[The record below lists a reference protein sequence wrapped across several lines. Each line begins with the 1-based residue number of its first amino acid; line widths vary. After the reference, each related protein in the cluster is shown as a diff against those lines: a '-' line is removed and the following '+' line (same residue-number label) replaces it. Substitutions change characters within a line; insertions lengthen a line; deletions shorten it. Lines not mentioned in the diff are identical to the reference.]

1 MYLKK
6 YLNKVFILGVL
17 QENQA
22 CRQNTWI
29 KWADESNFNL
39 HCYIVKITL
48 PSTMLKNFGPG
59 DRFPEYVSADAFI
72 ILFCLFLLA
81 SMNDIY
87 ILMYLLFSNI
97 FFNKGGRDVLENT
110 TEKGWEFWF
119 TCHKFLLLLL
129 TTGSKFLDI
138 DAYWWKQLLLKV
150 NLNFPCNQSSRQLH
164 V

>member
-1 MYLKK
+1 
-6 YLNKVFILGVL
+6 
-17 QENQA
+17 
-22 CRQNTWI
+22 
-29 KWADESNFNL
+29 
-39 HCYIVKITL
+39 
-48 PSTMLKNFGPG
+48 MLKNFGPG
-59 DRFPEYVSADAFI
+59 ERFPEYVSADAFI

-119 TCHKFLLLLL
+119 TCHEFLLLLL
-129 TTGSKFLDI
+129 TTGSKFLDN